1 MNFFHEDSFL
11 GSIVGPTSDGIDAT
25 EKCNI
30 GPHRQQ
36 CKQRSMRSIATG
48 VVCLLVA
55 TVSAAKRLFLH
66 IEMPFLGGG
75 ENPVGSRTMY

>member
-11 GSIVGPTSDGIDAT
+11 GSIVGPTLDGIDAT

-36 CKQRSMRSIATG
+36 RKQRSMRSIATD
-48 VVCLLVA
+48 VCLLVA
-55 TVSAAKRLFLH
+55 TLSAAKTVVFTHRDAIF
-66 IEMPFLGGG
+66 GRG
-75 ENPVGSRTMY
+75 ENFVGSRTMY